1 MSPEVCLV
9 PGPEAITA
17 LLVAHRHGR
26 PDAFDKLVNLVYPEL
41 RRVARRQLGPWRPGL
56 TLDSG
61 AVVHEVYLKLVDQTK
76 VEWQDRSHFFAV
88 AARAMRHV
96 IVDYARKRRA
106 QKRGGGTVAVTDREV
121 AIQAQAEELVGL
133 NELLERLEAENPRM
147 LQVVECRFF
156 AGYSEAETAEALG
169 VSPRTVER
177 DWLRARVWLKR
188 ALTAPETAEERTGG
202 GATASP
208 RPAEPKCG

>member
-1 MSPEVCLV
+1 V
-9 PGPEAITA
+9 PGTKAITA

-26 PDAFDKLVNLVYPEL
+26 PDAFDQLVSLVYPEL
-41 RRVARRQLGPWRPGL
+41 RRVARRQLRPWRPGL

-61 AVVHEVYLKLVDQTK
+61 AVVHEAYLKLVDQTQ
-76 VEWQDRSHFFAV
+76 VEWQDRSHFFAI
-88 AARAMRHV
+88 AARVMRHV

-106 QKRGGGTVAVTDREV
+106 QKRGGGNVAITDHEV

-133 NELLERLEAENPRM
+133 NELLERLAAENPRL

-156 AGYSEAETAEALG
+156 AGYSETETAEALG
-169 VSPRTVER
+169 VSARTVER

-188 ALTAPETAEERTGG
+188 ALTGSAGTEGQPAAAARTAGRKRSDT
-202 GATASP
+202 T
-208 RPAEPKCG
+208 

>member
-1 MSPEVCLV
+1 V
-9 PGPEAITA
+9 PGTEPITA

-26 PDAFDKLVNLVYPEL
+26 PDAFDKLVSLVYPEL
-41 RRVARRQLGPWRPGL
+41 RRVARRQLRPWRPGL

-61 AVVHEVYLKLVDQTK
+61 AVVHEAYLKLVDQTK
-76 VEWQDRSHFFAV
+76 VEWQDRSHFFAI

-96 IVDYARKRRA
+96 IVDYARKRHA
-106 QKRGGGTVAVTDREV
+106 QKRGGDIVAVTDREV
-121 AIQAQAEELVGL
+121 AVQAQAEELVAV

-169 VSPRTVER
+169 VSARTVER

-188 ALTAPETAEERTGG
+188 AMAGLTGSDRADERSAGHG
-202 GATASP
+202 TASAP
-208 RPAEPKCG
+208 TAGHKRGR